1 VLAVVLGVLGVG
13 IALLLIRFTGFAS
26 MESQQEGAA

>member
-1 VLAVVLGVLGVG
+1 VLGVVGVS
-13 IALLLIRFTGFAS
+13 IALGLVRFTGFAS